1 MPNNEETKEKY
12 LVVQQITFK
21 SGDVFPDQEI
31 ELTPKEAEPLVAAS
45 ALVPVKAEEKA
56 KSK

>member
-1 MPNNEETKEKY
+1 MSSETKEKY
-12 LVVQQITFK
+12 RVVQQITFK

>member
-1 MPNNEETKEKY
+1 MTSETKKKY
-12 LVVQQITFK
+12 RVAQQITFP

-31 ELTPKEAEPLVAAS
+31 ELTPKDAEKLVASS
-45 ALVPVKAEEKA
+45 ALVPVEAEEKA